1 MSDLSAIQPAQAI
14 SDDAAAAKAP
24 DARRHYSSPEDLAED
39 IDLDIATRQELLSQW
54 KRDLDQRLEAE
65 SEGMGASDPMAHEM
79 EAKLANEHRRVSNA
93 LEALVPKPPDPT
105 PGAECE

>member
-1 MSDLSAIQPAQAI
+1 MSDLTAIEPAQAV
-14 SDDAAAAKAP
+14 SHDAAAAKAP

-39 IDLDIATRQELLSQW
+39 IDLDIATRQDLLSQW

-65 SEGMGASDPMAHEM
+65 SEGMGASDPMAHEQ

-93 LEALVPKPPDPT
+93 LEALVPKDPA
-105 PGAECE
+105 PLRCAESE